1 MESWSR
7 LRRPALPPPRNRR
20 RLPREC
26 LRIVTGE
33 GDKVINITVGA
44 LFRHSEDCLDH
55 RQRQGAA
62 ANLKLGHRNDLEA
75 KVIESL
81 DANAK
86 VIAYPGD
93 KIHHGVAVT
102 VR

>member
-26 LRIVTGE
+26 PRIVTGE

-62 ANLKLGHRNDLEA
+62 ANLKLGHRNDL
-75 KVIESL
+75 

-93 KIHHGVAVT
+93 KIHDGVAVT